1 MSGIIRALDKDTI
14 NKIAAGEIIISPI
27 NCIKELI
34 ENSIDAGATKI
45 DLLIQNNGFKMIKI
59 QDNGDGIEKSN
70 FSLLCKRF
78 CTSKISTYDDLKSIA
93 TFGFRGEALSSICT
107 ISNLKMITKYKDDVI
122 AYEVEYDERGD
133 VVNKKP
139 QAANQG
145 TTFII
150 NDLFYNVP
158 TRLKSLNYTKQELKK
173 IVDCISKYA
182 INNQGISFSLKRV
195 EDNKMLYSCKENSTL
210 TDRIRLLINTSISKF
225 LINLDNVTDEDLGL
239 MKCEGIITNLS
250 YCNESTQFKKTS
262 VSSNKMMVF
271 FINNRLI
278 DCEILKKT
286 IIQTYNAFLPK
297 TATKPFIYLSLF
309 IKPENVDVNVHPTKK
324 EVYFIN
330 DEEICELIC
339 DKIKGILQSQ
349 DTSRTFEDN
358 TKLTQPFQ
366 PQSNL
371 ITDSFNYRSKTEE
384 YLPHLVNL
392 PNEYRNESK
401 LVRIDASQSNLS
413 FKPLRYTTLNTSSTG
428 SIMSEESL
436 KSIEANECQS
446 LESVKNLKLEIDN
459 MAYPELIKFFSNSKY
474 VGIIDSEKRICA
486 IQCELGLYMLD
497 YGSICNVMFYQLAL
511 RNIGA
516 FGIYK
521 IDSAEEI
528 TVKKLLEKVNITE
541 KNELNDIIATL
552 DGMKEMF
559 KDYFGIEFESID
571 NDLVIRTLPMI
582 IQEYTPSKE
591 KLPLLVYRLAKRV
604 NYEDERQCLEG
615 ILKQIALWYVPAII
629 PTDLEDQILDLNN
642 VLENVIFPILKSKIF
657 LPTKDL
663 IPDINEIATLPG
675 LYKIFERC

>member
-1 MSGIIRALDKDTI
+1 MSGIIRQLDKDTI
-14 NKIAAGEIIISPI
+14 NKIAAGEIIVSPI

-78 CTSKISTYDDLKSIA
+78 CTSKISTYDDLKSID

-107 ISNLKMITKYKDDVI
+107 ISNLKMITKYKDDVV
-122 AYEVEYDERGD
+122 AYEVEYDSKGD
-133 VVNKKP
+133 VTNKKP

-158 TRLKSLNYTKQELKK
+158 SRLKSLSYTKQELKK

-182 INNQGISFSLKRV
+182 INNQGICFSLKRA
-195 EDNKMLYSCKENSTL
+195 EDNKMLYSCKENSSL
-210 TDRIRLLINTSISKF
+210 NDRIRLLINSSISKF
-225 LINLDNVTDEDLGL
+225 LINLDNIADESLGL

-262 VSSNKMMVF
+262 VNGNKMMVF

-286 IIQTYNAFLPK
+286 ILQTYNAFLPK
-297 TATKPFIYLSLF
+297 TASKPFIYLSLF

-330 DEEICELIC
+330 DEEISELIC
-339 DKIKGILQSQ
+339 DKIRSILESQ
-349 DTSRTFEDN
+349 DLSRTFEDN

-366 PQSNL
+366 PQTNL
-371 ITDSFNYRSKTEE
+371 ITDSFKYRSKTEE
-384 YLPHLVNL
+384 FTPQMAN
-392 PNEYRNESK
+392 PPKEYRNESK

-413 FKPLRYTTLNTSSTG
+413 FKPLRYKTINTSSSG
-428 SIMSEESL
+428 SIISEEDLNPADS
-436 KSIEANECQS
+436 NECQN
-446 LESVKNLKLEIDN
+446 LESVKDLKLQIDN
-459 MAYPELIKFFSNSKY
+459 MAYPELVKFFSNCKY

-486 IQCELGLYMLD
+486 IQCDLGLYMLD
-497 YGSICNVMFYQLAL
+497 YGSICNVLFYQLAL

-516 FGIYK
+516 FGLYEISS
-521 IDSAEEI
+521 DEEI
-528 TVKKLLEKVNITE
+528 TVRKLLAKINITDA
-541 KNELNDIIATL
+541 NELMDVVTTL
-552 DGMKEMF
+552 DDMKEMF
-559 KDYFGIEFESID
+559 KDYFGMEFESSGD
-571 NDLVIRTLPMI
+571 DLIIKTLPMI

-591 KLPLLVYRLAKRV
+591 KLPLLIYRMAKRV
-604 NYEDERQCLEG
+604 NYEDEKQCLEG
-615 ILKQIALWYVPAII
+615 ILKQIALWYVPAMI
-629 PTDLEDQILDLNN
+629 TQDSETQIVELNN
-642 VLENVIFPILKSKIF
+642 TLENVIFPILKSKIF
-657 LPTKDL
+657 LPTKEL

>member
-1 MSGIIRALDKDTI
+1 MAGIIRQLDRETV

-45 DLLIQNNGFKMIKI
+45 DLFIQNNGFKMIKI
-59 QDNGDGIEKSN
+59 QDNGIGIEKSN
-70 FSLLCKRF
+70 FPLLCKRF
-78 CTSKISTYDDLKSIA
+78 CTSKINTYDDLKSIA

-107 ISNLKMITKYKDDVI
+107 ISNLKVITKYKDDVI
-122 AYEVEYDERGD
+122 AYEVEYNSNGD
-133 VVNKKP
+133 VVNQKP

-145 TTFII
+145 TTFVI

-158 TRLKSLNYTKQELKK
+158 SRLKSLSYTKQELKK

-182 INNQGISFSLKRV
+182 INNQGISFSLKRL

-210 TDRIRLLINTSISKF
+210 DDRIRLLINSSISKF
-225 LINLDNVTDEDLGL
+225 LINLENVNDEDLGL
-239 MKCEGIITNLS
+239 VKCEGIITNLS

-262 VSSNKMMVF
+262 ISTNKMMVF

-278 DCEILKKT
+278 DCEVLRKN

-297 TATKPFIYLSLF
+297 TASSPFVYLSLF

-324 EVYFIN
+324 EVFFIN

-339 DKIKGILQSQ
+339 NKITSILQSQ
-349 DTSRTFEDN
+349 DVSRTFQDN

-371 ITDSFNYRSKTEE
+371 ITDSFKYRSKTEE
-384 YLPHLVNL
+384 FVPHQGNL
-392 PNEYRNESK
+392 PTEYRNEAK

-428 SIMSEESL
+428 SILSDDSVQ
-436 KSIEANECQS
+436 SVSSNECQS

-459 MAYPELIKFFSNSKY
+459 LAYPELIKFFSNCKY
-474 VGIIDSEKRICA
+474 VGIIDAEKRICA
-486 IQCELGLYMLD
+486 MQCDLGLYMLD

-516 FGIYK
+516 FGVYK
-521 IDSAEEI
+521 ISSSETV
-528 TVKKLLEKVNITE
+528 TVKKLLSKIEITE
-541 KNELNDIIATL
+541 HEEVQGIISTL
-552 DGMKEMF
+552 EDMKDMF
-559 KDYFGIEFESID
+559 NDYFGIEFESTD
-571 NDLVIRTLPMI
+571 GDLVVRTLPMI

-591 KLPLLVYRLAKRV
+591 KLPLLIYRLAKRV
-604 NYEDERQCLEG
+604 NYDGEQICLQG
-615 ILKQIALWYVPAII
+615 ILKQIALWYVP
-629 PTDLEDQILDLNN
+629 PMLTDDLADQIADLNTI
-642 VLENVIFPILKSKIF
+642 LENVIFPILKSKIF

-663 IPDINEIATLPG
+663 LPDINEIATLPG